1 MPMRLLPIA
10 LLLAVAA
17 CSNEMPSQQLV
28 QSEHE
33 TAQHDQ
39 RPTEDAR
46 RQRSLGQNESNRIY
60 NQGGLR

>member
-1 MPMRLLPIA
+1 MRLLPIA

-17 CSNEMPSQQLV
+17 CSNEMPSHV

-33 TAQHDQ
+33 TAQRDQ